1 MPRDNPSPA
10 TGTPPPIS
18 GPIFGPISGKPYHG
32 SRGTKQDRIAA
43 LRQHIDRIERN
54 GWTEEDSAIP
64 LGVAEIDS
72 HLPAGGLIAGGLYEI
87 VPAAPGDA
95 GAATA
100 FCAVLAARLLARL
113 LQERTSKSGTNSN
126 GRAVLWC
133 LNPAVTDA
141 GEIYPP
147 ALARYGIDPSH
158 LVALRTRDDA
168 TTLQALEDALMSGAA
183 AAVIGEV
190 GTASLTAS
198 RRLQL
203 AAATTGTPAILLRP
217 SSAVDTASAALMRW
231 RIASIP
237 SQPRGW
243 ADMLDEPGFPC
254 WQAALFRCRGGAPGD
269 WQVEWRDETGD
280 LSLAASLRDRTAAP
294 RSAIA

>member
-10 TGTPPPIS
+10 TGTPPPRS
-18 GPIFGPISGKPYHG
+18 EESRLE

-43 LRQHIDRIERN
+43 LRDHIDRIERN
-54 GWTEEDSAIP
+54 GWAEEDSAIP

-87 VPAAPGDA
+87 VPAAPGDT

-147 ALARYGIDPSH
+147 ALARYGINPSH

-269 WQVEWRDETGD
+269 WKVEWRDETGD

>member
-1 MPRDNPSPA
+1 MPRDSLSPA
-10 TGTPPPIS
+10 TDTPLPFSRAPGD
-18 GPIFGPISGKPYHG
+18 GP
-32 SRGTKQDRIAA
+32 RGTRQDRIAA
-43 LRQHIDRIERN
+43 LRDHIDRIERN
-54 GWTEEDSAIP
+54 GWAEEDSAIP
-64 LGVAEIDS
+64 LGVTEIDS

-87 VPAAPGDA
+87 VPAAPGDT

-100 FCAVLAARLLARL
+100 FCTVLAARLLGEQA
-113 LQERTSKSGTNSN
+113 KSGGN
-126 GRAVLWC
+126 AVLWC

-147 ALARYGIDPSH
+147 AVARCGINPSH

-217 SSAVDTASAALMRW
+217 SSAADTASAALMRW

-237 SQPRGW
+237 SQPGGW

-269 WQVEWRDETGD
+269 WKVEWRDETGD